1 MIALIAAY
9 SRNKVIG
16 NKGCIPWKIKGEQR
30 RFRELTLDNTVIMGR
45 KTFEEIGKPLS
56 GRHTVVISSSAVYES
71 ENCMTVRTLE
81 DAMRFA
87 KTEKVFI
94 AGGERLYKETLDMA
108 DYLYIT
114 EIDGE
119 IEGDT
124 YFPGFNESSFTKT
137 VEPWV
142 EEKLRYR
149 YVTYTRVKTI
159 KT

>member
-81 DAMRFA
+81 DALRFA
-87 KTEKVFI
+87 KTEKIFI

-124 YFPGFNESSFTKT
+124 YFPEFNESSFTKT
-137 VEPWV
+137 LEPWV